1 MAIPMP
7 IVQDIRRLDRQGM
20 SRAQIARRLH
30 VDRGTVAKYADME
43 DCSPKPKADRRYGS
57 KIDPYAHLV
66 DGWLEADRLLPR
78 KQRHTIRRV
87 HDRLLAE
94 TDYDGEYSTTMRYVH
109 RWREANRGVPDRE
122 GYVRLEWAAG
132 SMQVDFGVA
141 RARIAGEMADVHC
154 LVVSLPYSNM
164 RLCVAL
170 PGENAECLCHG
181 LMLVFEHIG
190 GVPPVIV
197 MDNATGAGR
206 RNAKGEVALTGV
218 FSAFVAHY
226 RLEVRFCNPYSG
238 NEKGSV
244 ENAVGF
250 LRRNLMVP
258 PMRAES
264 YGQLSRLL
272 LERCDGLARDS
283 YCPRLLDVPVAEV
296 FDEERAALMP
306 LPSTAFDPVRWESRT
321 DDKYGLVDIDSNR
334 YLAGPDSARSRV
346 LAAIRWD
353 TVTLTSPATGEL
365 FAEYP
370 RQYGR
375 SRNVEDPALVLPRLA
390 VKPRA
395 WRESSIRP
403 DVPDD
408 IRAWLDSMDEK
419 TLRESLKAIGDG
431 VPGGRVRSRD
441 AGVRR
446 DPALEQGHGPA
457 RGLAHPDRVAHAR
470 RRVGIP
476 RRDRGARPERLR
488 PVHHRHG
495 RRRGRTVS
503 VRPDPVIPETRRRRA
518 STTEKSERI
527 LKMSRS
533 LTLTRSVLAGTLAE
547 ATPNQLDFIERW
559 FTAELDSRERSKR
572 LRLLKQAGFPADKT
586 LDGYDW
592 TNLKMPADWGR
603 AQLENLDFVAG
614 CEDLVLYGPVGTG
627 KSHLAIAIGR
637 LACERGVPVRF
648 FTATGL
654 LMRLRRAQ
662 QENRLDRELASIGK
676 ARLLIIDEF
685 GYLPIDEEGS
695 RLLFQIISDSYETR
709 SIIYTTN
716 IEFSGWGRVLGDK
729 NMAAALID
737 RTVHHGRLIRFEG
750 RSYRSEHALMTK

>member
-1 MAIPMP
+1 M
-7 IVQDIRRLDRQGM
+7 
-20 SRAQIARRLH
+20 
-30 VDRGTVAKYADME
+30 
-43 DCSPKPKADRRYGS
+43 
-57 KIDPYAHLV
+57 
-66 DGWLEADRLLPR
+66 
-78 KQRHTIRRV
+78 
-87 HDRLLAE
+87 
-94 TDYDGEYSTTMRYVH
+94 
-109 RWREANRGVPDRE
+109 
-122 GYVRLEWAAG
+122 
-132 SMQVDFGVA
+132 
-141 RARIAGEMADVHC
+141 
-154 LVVSLPYSNM
+154 
-164 RLCVAL
+164 
-170 PGENAECLCHG
+170 
-181 LMLVFEHIG
+181 
-190 GVPPVIV
+190 
-197 MDNATGAGR
+197 
-206 RNAKGEVALTGV
+206 
-218 FSAFVAHY
+218 
-226 RLEVRFCNPYSG
+226 
-238 NEKGSV
+238 
-244 ENAVGF
+244 
-250 LRRNLMVP
+250 
-258 PMRAES
+258 
-264 YGQLSRLL
+264 
-272 LERCDGLARDS
+272 
-283 YCPRLLDVPVAEV
+283 
-296 FDEERAALMP
+296 
-306 LPSTAFDPVRWESRT
+306 
-321 DDKYGLVDIDSNR
+321 
-334 YLAGPDSARSRV
+334 
-346 LAAIRWD
+346 
-353 TVTLTSPATGEL
+353 
-365 FAEYP
+365 
-370 RQYGR
+370 
-375 SRNVEDPALVLPRLA
+375 
-390 VKPRA
+390 
-395 WRESSIRP
+395 
-403 DVPDD
+403 
-408 IRAWLDSMDEK
+408 
-419 TLRESLKAIGDG
+419 
-431 VPGGRVRSRD
+431 
-441 AGVRR
+441 
-446 DPALEQGHGPA
+446 
-457 RGLAHPDRVAHAR
+457 
-470 RRVGIP
+470 
-476 RRDRGARPERLR
+476 
-488 PVHHRHG
+488 
-495 RRRGRTVS
+495 S

-637 LACERGVPVRF
+637 LACERGGPVRC

>member
-1 MAIPMP
+1 
-7 IVQDIRRLDRQGM
+7 
-20 SRAQIARRLH
+20 
-30 VDRGTVAKYADME
+30 ME

-66 DGWLEADRLLPR
+66 DEWLEADRLLPR

-283 YCPRLLDVPVAEV
+283 YCPRLPDVPVAEV

-321 DDKYGLVDIDSNR
+321 ADKYGLVDIDSNR
-334 YLAGPDSARSRV
+334 YLC
-346 LAAIRWD
+346 L
-353 TVTLTSPATGEL
+353 LYTSPS
-365 FAEYP
+365 P
-370 RQYGR
+370 RFGAFQG
-375 SRNVEDPALVLPRLA
+375 
-390 VKPRA
+390 
-395 WRESSIRP
+395 
-403 DVPDD
+403 
-408 IRAWLDSMDEK
+408 
-419 TLRESLKAIGDG
+419 IG
-431 VPGGRVRSRD
+431 
-441 AGVRR
+441 R
-446 DPALEQGHGPA
+446 DPVGHGHARIARHRRAPRGISQTVRTVAQCGGSRARASPA
-457 RGLAHPDRVAHAR
+457 RGQTPRVAGKLDPPGRAR
-470 RRVGIP
+470 RYTRV
-476 RRDRGARPERLR
+476 A
-488 PVHHRHG
+488 
-495 RRRGRTVS
+495 
-503 VRPDPVIPETRRRRA
+503 
-518 STTEKSERI
+518 
-527 LKMSRS
+527 
-533 LTLTRSVLAGTLAE
+533 
-547 ATPNQLDFIERW
+547 
-559 FTAELDSRERSKR
+559 
-572 LRLLKQAGFPADKT
+572 
-586 LDGYDW
+586 
-592 TNLKMPADWGR
+592 
-603 AQLENLDFVAG
+603 
-614 CEDLVLYGPVGTG
+614 
-627 KSHLAIAIGR
+627 
-637 LACERGVPVRF
+637 
-648 FTATGL
+648 
-654 LMRLRRAQ
+654 
-662 QENRLDRELASIGK
+662 
-676 ARLLIIDEF
+676 
-685 GYLPIDEEGS
+685 
-695 RLLFQIISDSYETR
+695 
-709 SIIYTTN
+709 
-716 IEFSGWGRVLGDK
+716 
-729 NMAAALID
+729 
-737 RTVHHGRLIRFEG
+737 
-750 RSYRSEHALMTK
+750 